1 MLWLQNILHADQ
13 FAGKPMLIWTWKTAI
28 KHSLSSSGT
37 LKYHALMWWMWQAR
51 AIMNMVSFFA
61 HLYIIW
67 ERVLPWPYALIPGM
81 IKWCSWKGVRLD
93 CPSIFTLFPTNR
105 GMCCSFNMQK
115 ADEMF
120 KKSKYRE
127 HMERLTKRDK
137 EFSFDNSTL
146 PEW

>member
-1 MLWLQNILHADQ
+1 MDMENSYKALFELLWNSQIPCFDVMNVTSKSNYEY
-13 FAGKPMLIWTWKTAI
+13 GKFLCQY
-28 KHSLSSSGT
+28 LSRE
-37 LKYHALMWWMWQAR
+37 R
-51 AIMNMVSFFA
+51 A
-61 HLYIIW
+61 
-67 ERVLPWPYALIPGM
+67 LPWPYALIQGM
-81 IKWCSWKGVRLD
+81 IKWCSWKGVTLD

-137 EFSFDNSTL
+137 DFSFDNSTL
-146 PEW
+146 PDW